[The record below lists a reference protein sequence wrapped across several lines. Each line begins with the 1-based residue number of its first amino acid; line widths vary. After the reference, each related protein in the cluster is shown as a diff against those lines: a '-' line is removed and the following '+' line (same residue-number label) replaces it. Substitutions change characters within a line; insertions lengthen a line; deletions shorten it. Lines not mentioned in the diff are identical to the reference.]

1 MFIFDIILKI
11 VYINSITGDQKM
23 KNKKETLA
31 QTIKYNE
38 LMLQNKMSLW
48 SKFDRITGIL
58 TVSLPSGKIEINQN
72 GEIKK

>member
-1 MFIFDIILKI
+1 MFIFDIVLKI
-11 VYINSITGDQKM
+11 VYINSITGDQNM

-31 QTIKYNE
+31 QTTKYNE
-38 LMLQNKMSLW
+38 LMLQHKMSLW

-72 GEIKK
+72 GEIK